1 VCLEKGF
8 GIGMNIFVLDYDIN
22 RCSRYHCDQHV
33 VKMILESVQMLCT
46 ALNKKG
52 VSTPY
57 RSTHVNHPCVLWVER
72 SYDNFIWL
80 RDLALA
86 LNEEYRFRFEKDR
99 DHKSIAILRE
109 LPGPA
114 YESHGLT
121 EFAQAMPQQ
130 YKVPGNAVKAYRQFY
145 LAEKM
150 AFARWTRRKTPAWVR
165 NF

>member
-1 VCLEKGF
+1 
-8 GIGMNIFVLDYDIN
+8 MNIFILDYDIK

-57 RSTHVNHPCVLWVER
+57 RSTHLNHPCVLWVER

-109 LPGPA
+109 LSGPVCD
-114 YESHGLT
+114 SHGLT

-150 AFARWTRRKTPAWVR
+150 AFAKWTRRKAPAWVR
-165 NF
+165 NS